1 MMAPRADSQSATKL
15 RKAGLAATSLETGS
29 RTKAL
34 SAHPHPPAVQNLEP
48 RSTTTFR
55 KAEFAAAT
63 RRRVDTRRV
72 RALRVLTTK
81 AVAVEHHPTAVLMTR
96 VTIYHSMRTLMTDI
110 HLIRARTQTSM
121 SETSF
126 WRSITPKKCSAIG
139 PVFSSRS
146 RKTVP
151 TTANLP
157 SQILHPFGPQKI
169 IRL

>member
-1 MMAPRADSQSATKL
+1 MTPRADSRSATKL
-15 RKAGLAATSLETGS
+15 RKAGLAATSLDTGP
-29 RTKAL
+29 RTKAF
-34 SAHPHPPAVQNLEP
+34 SAHPNPPAVRNLEP

-55 KAEFAAAT
+55 RAEFAAAT
-63 RRRVDTRRV
+63 RRHVDTR
-72 RALRVLTTK
+72 RVLTTK

-110 HLIRARTQTSM
+110 HLIRARIQTSM
-121 SETSF
+121 SETSP

-146 RKTVP
+146 RKTMP
-151 TTANLP
+151 TTANLR